1 MVAVL
6 ASASRA
12 SMAPLVTEGK
22 KRLFFPKLF
31 FTDNAFWLFQDDFAC
46 WPPYFHASTFKEWWC
61 ILSNGSLGG
70 MRNHVR
76 ATASTPARC
85 SPPAAATH

>member
-22 KRLFFPKLF
+22 KRLFFPAMPF
-31 FTDNAFWLFQDDFAC
+31 G
-46 WPPYFHASTFKEWWC
+46 YFRMISRAGLLTFM
-61 ILSNGSLGG
+61 LQPLRNGGVS
-70 MRNHVR
+70 
-76 ATASTPARC
+76 
-85 SPPAAATH
+85 